1 MFGLYA
7 EGEGAGKMRNERV
20 LISFCSE
27 RMKAFALSYF
37 FISVLGFAI
46 ISSPVASAS
55 NHECDGNVQPASWNE
70 TFAKHALVPH
80 YQGELFFDGRG
91 FNGRGD
97 AVVVEDNM
105 ETNEES
111 TNVDLNINPEERWMY
126 VNPYSAPLETLT
138 SNHFIQTV
146 VGNDSAGAIRLN
158 LSSTHRTTFCVSL
171 LSNNATSTPNLIG
184 DVYLMTSSE
193 FQKYQ
198 TSYWME
204 HDSYFYDY
212 DMRDFDDEP
221 SPPEWQNF
229 DITSWKS
236 FRDVHEYENV
246 KETVFSVNLD
256 APEVYSS
263 IFGETIWD
271 EFYLVIDGWD
281 NGHTDDGQALG
292 EPVYADITILT
303 TPRSFVLPNWT
314 VSLVFFIF
322 CASLI
327 SVPVI
332 LNQRY
337 MKAGL
342 QEQQDQTFVPTIT
355 KEYPEEYNQ
364 QDATIEEE

>member
-7 EGEGAGKMRNERV
+7 EGEGALKMKYPRASTS
-20 LISFCSE
+20 ICDD
-27 RMKAFALSYF
+27 RMKAVVLAYF

-46 ISSPVASAS
+46 FLSPNASAA
-55 NHECDGNVQPASWNE
+55 NHECEGNVQPTSWNE

-80 YQGELFFDGRG
+80 YQGDWFFDETG
-91 FNGRGD
+91 FNGKGETG
-97 AVVVEDNM
+97 VVEDDV
-105 ETNEES
+105 ETNDVS
-111 TNVDLNINPEERWMY
+111 ANIDLNLHPEERWMY
-126 VNPYSAPLETLT
+126 VNPYSAPLDTLT
-138 SNHFIQTV
+138 SDHFIQTV

-171 LSNNATSTPNLIG
+171 LSNNMSSTDYLFG

-198 TSYWME
+198 TSYSMK
-204 HDSYFYDY
+204 HDSYMYSY

-246 KETVFSVNLD
+246 QETVFSVNLD

-271 EFYLVIDGWD
+271 EFYLIIDGWD
-281 NGHTDDGQALG
+281 NSRTDDGQALG
-292 EPVYADITILT
+292 EPVYADVTILT
-303 TPRSFVLPNWT
+303 SPRSFVLPNWT
-314 VSLVFFIF
+314 VALVFFIF
-322 CASLI
+322 CASLVA
-327 SVPVI
+327 VPVI

-342 QEQQDQTFVPTIT
+342 QERQEQTFVPTVT
-355 KEYPEEYNQ
+355 KEYPSHNQ
-364 QDATIEEE
+364 QNTAIEEE

>member
-1 MFGLYA
+1 MFDLYA
-7 EGEGAGKMRNERV
+7 EGEGALKMKYSRALTLFNDERTKAV
-20 LISFCSE
+20 LL
-27 RMKAFALSYF
+27 AYF
-37 FISVLGFAI
+37 FISALGFAI
-46 ISSPVASAS
+46 FLSPNASAA
-55 NHECDGNVQPASWNE
+55 NQECEGDVQSTSWNE
-70 TFAKHALVPH
+70 TFAKHSLVPH
-80 YQGELFFDGRG
+80 YQGEWFFDGRG
-91 FNGRGD
+91 FDGRG
-97 AVVVEDNM
+97 AVVVEEDM
-105 ETNEES
+105 ETEGVS
-111 TNVDLNINPEERWMY
+111 TNVDLNVNPEERWMY
-126 VNPYSAPLETLT
+126 ANPYSAPLDTLT

-146 VGNDSAGAIRLN
+146 VGNDSAGAIRFN

-171 LSNNATSTPNLIG
+171 LSNNMSSTTNLVG

-204 HDSYFYDY
+204 HDSHLYSYDR
-212 DMRDFDDEP
+212 RDFDDEP

-246 KETVFSVNLD
+246 RETVFSVNLD

-281 NGHTDDGQALG
+281 NSHTDDGQALG

-303 TPRSFVLPNWT
+303 NPRSFVLPNWT
-314 VSLVFFIF
+314 VALVFFIF

-327 SVPVI
+327 AVPII

-342 QEQQDQTFVPTIT
+342 QERQDETFVPTVT
-355 KEYPEEYNQ
+355 KQYPEQYNQ
-364 QDATIEEE
+364 QNTVIEEE

>member
-7 EGEGAGKMRNERV
+7 EGEGALKMKYSSA
-20 LISFCSE
+20 LSLFSDDK
-27 RMKAFALSYF
+27 MKAMVLTYF

-46 ISSPVASAS
+46 ILSPNASAA
-55 NHECDGNVQPASWNE
+55 NHECEGKIQPTSWNE
-70 TFAKHALVPH
+70 TFAKHSLVPH
-80 YQGELFFDGRG
+80 YQGEWFFDGRG

-97 AVVVEDNM
+97 AVVMEDDM
-105 ETNEES
+105 EANDVS
-111 TNVDLNINPEERWMY
+111 TNIDLNINPEERWMY
-126 VNPYSAPLETLT
+126 VNPYSAPLDTLT
-138 SNHFIQTV
+138 SDHFIQTV
-146 VGNDSAGAIRLN
+146 VGNDSAGAIRFN

-171 LSNNATSTPNLIG
+171 LSNDMSTSPHLIG

-204 HDSYFYDY
+204 HDSDWYYD

-246 KETVFSVNLD
+246 RETVFSVHLD

-281 NGHTDDGQALG
+281 NSHTNDGQALG
-292 EPVYADITILT
+292 QPVYADITVLT

-314 VSLVFFIF
+314 VALVFFIF

-327 SVPVI
+327 AVPVI

-342 QEQQDQTFVPTIT
+342 QERQDQTFVPTVT
-355 KEYPEEYNQ
+355 KQYPTHNQ
-364 QDATIEEE
+364 QNTVIEEE